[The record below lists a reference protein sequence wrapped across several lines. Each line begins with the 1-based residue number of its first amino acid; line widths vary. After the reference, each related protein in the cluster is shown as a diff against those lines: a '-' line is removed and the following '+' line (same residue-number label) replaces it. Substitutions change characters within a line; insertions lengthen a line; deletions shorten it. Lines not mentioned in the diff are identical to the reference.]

1 MERRAEMLV
10 GAAGGGLGE
19 KKSERTK
26 MKLTPPWF
34 VSIETL

>member
-1 MERRAEMLV
+1 MLV
-10 GAAGGGLGE
+10 GAAGGGLGEE